1 MNIYQQNGFKN
12 RRDYLTSLVED
23 FDVDIVKIL
32 MLADILGPDED
43 FDALLTH
50 LEDLSLEA

>member
-1 MNIYQQNGFKN
+1 MDIYQKNGFKD
-12 RRDYLTSLVED
+12 RRDYLNSLVQD
-23 FDVDIVKIL
+23 FDVDIDRVL
-32 MLADILGPDED
+32 MLANILGPDED